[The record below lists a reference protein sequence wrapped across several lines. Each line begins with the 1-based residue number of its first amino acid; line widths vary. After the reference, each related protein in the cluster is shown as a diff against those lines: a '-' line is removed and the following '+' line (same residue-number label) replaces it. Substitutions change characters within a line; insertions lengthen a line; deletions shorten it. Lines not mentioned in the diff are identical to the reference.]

1 MYLHKI
7 VRTILVTVCC
17 VLLTALRVN
26 AQDTIK
32 YRIIFIGDAGEID
45 PQQNNVLQNAANN
58 IIAGKTTVMYLGDNI
73 YPTGFGLP
81 GSPGEEQTKQILRA
95 QFTPMRS
102 KGAPVY
108 FVPGNHDWD
117 RMGKDGLAKIKQQW
131 SFLDAQH
138 DSLLKLVPGNGCPDP
153 YEIDMGDSMVVIA
166 FDSEWFLFPHD
177 KTNTDANCSCNSGKD
192 VIEKMGEL
200 FYKNRYKV
208 ILLASHH
215 PFQSYG
221 HHGGYYSLKDH
232 IFPLTAINKNLY
244 IPMPV
249 IGSLYPL
256 LRSTFQSPEDIIH
269 PTYKAMIKDIDDV
282 FDGFPNLIHVAGHE
296 HGLQLIKNSQ
306 LQVVSGA
313 GAKNAFVKKGRYS
326 LFGERMGGYV
336 TADLLTNNNVRLT
349 YYTTQ
354 SGITPAF
361 SYLQQYTDL
370 KKAEDSIAVIVTQQ
384 DSATVQANAGY
395 DSVSGIHR
403 TLFGENY
410 RREWA
415 APTTL
420 PVIKISVIKGGLTPL
435 QRGGGHQSKS
445 LRLKDKDGKEWV
457 LRSVNKYPEI
467 LLPEQLRETFA
478 KDIVT
483 DAMSAQ
489 HPYSALIVPVIADA
503 ARVPHAN
510 PIIGLVVPDKALG
523 IYEKIFANTVC
534 LLEEREPAGKSDNSE
549 KMNKELLND
558 NDNSFDSSL
567 FLRARLLDL
576 FIGDWDRHEDQ
587 WRWTYSDYGKGK
599 RYMAVPRDRD
609 QVFHVTQG
617 LFPKIASRPWIA
629 PLLHD
634 FNGDIKQ
641 VDAFFTESNVLNK
654 HFLNQFSHDEWMGI
668 TNDFVAAMTDSVLET
683 ALRRLPAASYK
694 LRYVELLHKLQVRR
708 TNLPAAMEEYY
719 RFLNKIVDVQT
730 SDKNELVLLT
740 DAANN
745 GLQLDI
751 YKINKNGNVKDLL
764 FSRAFSAGITKEVRL
779 YIYKG
784 EDSVVINDHSTIKLR
799 IVAKK
804 GYKGYNVIQSA
815 KQVQLYGRQ
824 NDHNAFTGETTK
836 LTMHL
841 SNDSANT
848 AYVPTNPYNKI
859 VPVIDAGYNMD
870 DGLLLGASVKFVNQ
884 GFRKLPYASMQQFS
898 FLHAF
903 STNAFSF
910 KFHSEWLKAAGN
922 ADIIVNAKALAPDN
936 TQNFFGLGNNTVFNK
951 TGNYKRFY
959 RARFSIYQFDP
970 ALRWRSGKTSV
981 FSIGPSL
988 QFYMFDKEDN
998 KGRFINNNTLIH
1010 SYDSATIANSKQFAG
1025 IIMNYTVDKRNNKL
1039 LPTSGAYLNI
1049 RVQGYTGLNSYSKSF
1064 AQLIHEVDLYR
1075 SLDRQSRIVIA
1086 NRLGGGITVGKT
1098 AFYQSL
1104 FLGGQENL
1112 LGYRQYRFA
1121 GESVLYNNFEVR
1133 IKLAQVGSYILPGQ
1147 FGIVG
1152 FYDAGKVWAAG
1163 YNSKTIH
1170 QGVGGGFYF
1179 APAQMAVFQL
1189 VAGYS
1194 QEGWYPY
1201 FTFGFRF

>member
-1 MYLHKI
+1 MQVKI
-7 VRTILVTVCC
+7 FSSKIIITVLC
-17 VLLTALRVN
+17 VLAALLRVN

-45 PQQNNVLQNAANN
+45 PQQNAVLQNAANS

-81 GSPGEEQTKQILRA
+81 GSPEEEQSKQILRA

-108 FVPGNHDWD
+108 FIPGNHDWD
-117 RMGKDGLAKIKQQW
+117 RMSKDGLAKIKQQW
-131 SFLDAQH
+131 AFLDAQH
-138 DSLLKLVPGNGCPDP
+138 DSLLQLVPSNGCPDP
-153 YEIDMGDSMVVIA
+153 YEIQMGDSMVVIA
-166 FDSEWFLFPHD
+166 FDSEWFLFQHD
-177 KTNTDANCSCNSGKD
+177 KTNTEADCSCNSNKD
-192 VIEKMGEL
+192 VFDKLGEL

-232 IFPLTAINKNLY
+232 IFPLTAVNKNLY
-244 IPMPV
+244 IPLPV

-269 PTYKAMIKDIDDV
+269 PTYKAMIKGMDDV
-282 FDGFPNLIHVAGHE
+282 FEGFPNLIHVAGHE
-296 HGLQLIKNSQ
+296 HGLQLIKSDQ

-313 GAKNAFVKKGRYS
+313 GAKNAFVKLGKNS
-326 LFGERMGGYV
+326 MFAERVGGFV
-336 TADLLTNNNVRLT
+336 TADLLINNNVRLT
-349 YYTTQ
+349 YYTTE
-354 SGITPAF
+354 SGMQPAF
-361 SYLQQYTDL
+361 SYLQPYTNL
-370 KKAEDSIAVIVTQQ
+370 KKMEDSLAVAVMQQ
-384 DSATVQANAGY
+384 DSVVVQAHADY

-403 TLFGENY
+403 ALFGENY
-410 RREWA
+410 RKEWA
-415 APTTL
+415 TPTTL
-420 PVIKISVIKGGLTPL
+420 PVIKISLVKGGLTPL

-445 LRLKDKDGKEWV
+445 LRLKDKNGKEWV
-457 LRSVNKYPEI
+457 LRSVNKYPEV

-478 KDIVT
+478 KDIIT

-489 HPYSALIVPVIADA
+489 HPYSALVVPVIANA
-503 ARVPHAN
+503 AKVPHAN
-510 PIIGLVVPDKALG
+510 PVIGLVAPDKALG
-523 IYEKIFANTVC
+523 IYEKDFANTVC
-534 LLEEREPAGKSDNSE
+534 LLEEREPEGKSDNSE
-549 KMNKELLND
+549 KMNKELLKD

-587 WRWTYSDYGKGK
+587 WRWAYYDYGKGK
-599 RYMAVPRDRD
+599 RYYAVPRDRD

-634 FNGDIKQ
+634 FDGDIKQ
-641 VDAFFTESNVLNK
+641 VSAFFTESNALNK
-654 HFLNQFSHDEWMGI
+654 HFLNQFTHDEWMRA
-668 TNDFVAAMTDSVLET
+668 TSDFVAAMTDSVLE
-683 ALRRLPAASYK
+683 AAVQKLPHESYVLRHD
-694 LRYVELLHKLQVRR
+694 ELMHKLQVRR
-708 TNLPAAMEEYY
+708 NNLPAAMEEYY
-719 RFLNKIVDVQT
+719 RFVNKIVDVQT
-730 SDKNELVLLT
+730 SDKNELVLLN
-740 DAANN
+740 DAMGN
-745 GLQLDI
+745 GLQIDI
-751 YKINKNGNVKDLL
+751 YKINKNGSVKDLL
-764 FSRAFSAGITKEVRL
+764 FSRAFDASVTKEVRL

-784 EDSVVINDHSTIKLR
+784 DDSVVINNHSTVKVR

-804 GYKGYNVIQSA
+804 GYKAYNIVQSLR
-815 KQVQLYGRQ
+815 QVQLYGRGGD
-824 NDHNAFTGETTK
+824 NNVFSGETSK
-836 LTMHL
+836 LTTHL
-841 SNDSANT
+841 SKDSANT

-859 VPVIDAGYNMD
+859 APIIDAGYNAD
-870 DGLLLGASVKFVNQ
+870 DGLLLGASVKFTNQ
-884 GFRKLPYASMQQFS
+884 GFRKRPYASMQQFS

-903 STNAFSF
+903 STKAFSF
-910 KFHSEWLKAAGN
+910 KFNGEWLKVAGD
-922 ADIIVNAKALAPDN
+922 ADIIFNAKALAPDN

-951 TGNYKRFY
+951 TGDYKRFY
-959 RARFSIYQFDP
+959 RARFSIYQIDP
-970 ALRWRSGKTSV
+970 ALRWRNGKTSA
-981 FSIGPSL
+981 FSIGPSM

-998 KGRFINNNTLIH
+998 KGRSINNTSLIH
-1010 SYDSATIANSKQFAG
+1010 SYDSATVGNSKQFAG
-1025 IIMNYTVDKRNNKL
+1025 IAANYILDKRNNRL
-1039 LPTSGAYLNI
+1039 LPTDGAYLSI
-1049 RVQGYTGLNSYSKSF
+1049 KLLGYTGLNSYAKSF
-1064 AQLIHEVDLYR
+1064 SQLITQVNLYR

-1086 NRLGGGITVGKT
+1086 NRLGGGVTVGKT

-1121 GESVLYNNFEVR
+1121 GENMLYNNFELR

-1147 FGIVG
+1147 FGMVG
-1152 FYDAGKVWAAG
+1152 FYDAGKVWAQG
-1163 YNSKTIH
+1163 YDSKTIH

-1201 FTFGFRF
+1201 FTLGFRF